1 MKKKTLTIGVAAY
14 NAAKIISNCL
24 DSLLIDEVKN
34 DIEVL
39 VINDGSTDNIQSVVA
54 TYENRYPNS
63 IRLINK
69 KNGGHGSTINKTI
82 EEAKGEY
89 LKMVDADDSVEKQ
102 GFIALVRH
110 LKKTNADVVMSPY
123 YRVNIVNNHKKLIG
137 YLKSSN
143 KESIVDNK
151 LVNLQDIYQDLL
163 VAMHSL
169 TYRTTLLKENNY
181 KIDEHCFYVDVEY
194 SIYYFLKAKNVLLLN
209 EPVYN
214 YNIGS
219 SDQSVNIDNMR
230 ARRAQHLRVAKSM
243 VNFYKK
249 ERNKIPS
256 YMKSFFKNN
265 IVNLILVN
273 EYKLLMSLKSSKNSK
288 IELIKFDKYLKKN
301 SIELYEGVTTFNNS
315 KKIKLLKILRKINFN
330 GYTIVHNLCKKSL
343 TTHI

>member
-1 MKKKTLTIGVAAY
+1 
-14 NAAKIISNCL
+14 
-24 DSLLIDEVKN
+24 
-34 DIEVL
+34 
-39 VINDGSTDNIQSVVA
+39 
-54 TYENRYPNS
+54 
-63 IRLINK
+63 
-69 KNGGHGSTINKTI
+69 
-82 EEAKGEY
+82 
-89 LKMVDADDSVEKQ
+89 
-102 GFIALVRH
+102 
-110 LKKTNADVVMSPY
+110 
-123 YRVNIVNNHKKLIG
+123 
-137 YLKSSN
+137 
-143 KESIVDNK
+143 
-151 LVNLQDIYQDLL
+151 
-163 VAMHSL
+163 MHSL

-214 YNIGS
+214 CNIGS

-265 IVNLILVN
+265 IVNMILVN

>member
-1 MKKKTLTIGVAAY
+1 
-14 NAAKIISNCL
+14 
-24 DSLLIDEVKN
+24 
-34 DIEVL
+34 
-39 VINDGSTDNIQSVVA
+39 
-54 TYENRYPNS
+54 
-63 IRLINK
+63 
-69 KNGGHGSTINKTI
+69 
-82 EEAKGEY
+82 
-89 LKMVDADDSVEKQ
+89 MVDADDSVEKQ

-123 YRVNIVNNHKKLIG
+123 YRVNIVNNHKKIIG

-265 IVNLILVN
+265 IVNMILVN